1 MIARRITAL
10 RRSLGQESGFGLLEL
25 IIAMTVLNVGI
36 LAIFAGFSSG
46 YAALNRASR
55 TASGAAIVD
64 QQLERFRAV
73 KFGAVCLSNTT
84 TDSTRTAGAP
94 SGTAVATC
102 VTTDPARV
110 TLRTGVAGPDNTLFR
125 VDTYVVWTCP
135 TGTISTASPFTTTDP
150 GCVDEDNIERAAAIK
165 QVRVTVRD
173 NTTISRVYASTES
186 TFDQTT
192 GT

>member
-1 MIARRITAL
+1 MIAHRFTSL
-10 RRSLGQESGFGLLEL
+10 RRLLREESGFGLIEL
-25 IIAMTVLNVGI
+25 MIAMTVLNLGI

-46 YAALNRASR
+46 YTALNRASR
-55 TASGAAIVD
+55 TASGAALAD
-64 QQLERFRAV
+64 QQIERFRAV
-73 KFGAVCLSNTT
+73 KFGAICLSNTT

-110 TLRTGVAGPDNTLFR
+110 TLRTGVTGPDNTLFR
-125 VDTYVVWTCP
+125 VDTYVVWRCP
-135 TGTISTASPFTTTDP
+135 TGTFTTSAPFTTAAP
-150 GCVDEDNIERAAAIK
+150 GCVGDDDLESSSALK
-165 QVRVTVRD
+165 HVRVTVRD
-173 NTTISRVYASTES
+173 NTTISRIYALTES

>member
-1 MIARRITAL
+1 MIARHVTSLRRAL
-10 RRSLGQESGFGLLEL
+10 RQESGFGLIEL
-25 IIAMTVLNVGI
+25 MIAMTVLNIGI

-46 YAALNRASR
+46 YTALNRASR
-55 TASGAAIVD
+55 TASGAALAD

-73 KFGAVCLSNTT
+73 KFGAVCLSDGT

-102 VTTDPARV
+102 TTTDPARV
-110 TLRTGVAGPDNTLFR
+110 TLRTGVTGPDNTLFR

-135 TGTISTASPFTTTDP
+135 AGTLSTASPFTTAAP
-150 GCVDEDNIERAAAIK
+150 GCIDENNVRAAAAIK
-165 QVRVTVRD
+165 LVRVTVRD
-173 NTTISRVYASTES
+173 NATVSRVYASTET